1 MYRRCRRVERNDE
14 FLNYMGIT
22 VFSLENY
29 IDVMDSYQFMNTAD
43 LLLLNGLA
51 NVNMEKSFDEKLK
64 MVINVCRDIIN
75 QDKKVLPSTATK
87 STSVFEKVQNA
98 CRSVSSNVE
107 KEVLVLC

>member
-1 MYRRCRRVERNDE
+1 
-14 FLNYMGIT
+14 
-22 VFSLENY
+22 
-29 IDVMDSYQFMNTAD
+29 
-43 LLLLNGLA
+43 
-51 NVNMEKSFDEKLK
+51 